1 MISKF
6 FIKRPIFSWVLAI
19 IVMIG
24 GLLSLAQM
32 PIEQYPN
39 IAPPTVS
46 ISTSLPGASA
56 KVLEDSVT
64 QIIEQNLSGID
75 NLRYFESSSDSDGN
89 VKVTLTFEP
98 EADIDIAQVQ
108 VQNKLQAAMALLPNE
123 VQQQGVRVN
132 KANNNFLLVVALYS
146 KDDRFNQADL
156 GDLLLTDLKDQI
168 ARIDGV
174 GNIIVFGNPKAMRIW
189 VDPIKLFT
197 YGLNIS
203 EVEKSIRQQN
213 IDIST
218 GQLGGLPAI
227 AGQQINATI
236 NSKSKLKDVD
246 SFKKIIIRAKKD
258 GSIITLNDIAKV
270 ELGSD
275 KYSTIARY
283 KKHPAS
289 GMAVVLASGANALDT
304 AELIKNKVSQ
314 IEKFLPKEVG
324 VIYPYDS
331 TPFIKLSIKGVVKTL
346 FEAVFLVFLVMLLFL
361 QNFRATLIPTIA
373 IPVVLLG
380 TIAILNVF
388 GFSINTLTM
397 FAIVLVIGLLVDDAI
412 VVVENVERIIHEDG
426 LDPKQATKQSMKQI
440 TSALIGIAL
449 VLSAVFVPM
458 AFFGGLAGKIY
469 QQFSVTIVSAMALSV
484 LVALILTPS
493 LCVTILQSRK
503 DQKKGIKF
511 GFLALFNKK
520 LEKFRDLYV
529 SFSQKI
535 ITCKKKAFAI
545 YAVVIVALILLFRM
559 LPTSFLPS
567 EDQGTMYLMTKS
579 PSGSTLDRTMESLE
593 KVEDYFLE
601 EEKNNVEHLFTVA
614 GFSFSGRAQ
623 NVGFGFVGLKDW
635 SEREGKENSVQE
647 ISSRAYGKLQE
658 IKDALVFT
666 FFPPSIRELG
676 TTSGFNLQL
685 LDRSNKG
692 HKFLMEARNQ
702 LLEKSSLSESLIG
715 VRPNGLDDVSEYK
728 IDINDKKAMSLGINI
743 DDINSTLQVGWGSL
757 YVNDFIDK
765 GRVKKVYLQ
774 GDAKYR
780 MVPDDLSKWYIKNDL
795 DEMVQLTSFAKGSW
809 SYGSPKLERFGGV
822 ASSNI
827 QGSGATG
834 VSSGEAINK
843 MESLIKELPEGIDYF
858 WSGLSYE
865 EKRLG
870 SRTLIL
876 YAISILVVFLSLAA
890 LYESWTI
897 PFAVIMVVPFGALGA
912 VGMSKL
918 FGMNND
924 VYFQIGLLTTIG
936 LSAKNAIL
944 IVEFARDLTKQGV
957 DLVDAVLKAAKLR
970 FRPILMTSMAFLLG
984 VMPLATATGAGSAS
998 QKAIGIGIIGGMLMA
1013 TFIATLFVPLFFVIM
1028 QRLGDKKKS

>member
-469 QQFSVTIVSAMALSV
+469 QQFSVTIVSAMTLSV

>member
-19 IVMIG
+19 IVMLA
-24 GLLSLAQM
+24 GLLSLFKM

-39 IAPPTVS
+39 IAPPAVS

-75 NLRYFESSSDSDGN
+75 NLRYFQSSSDSDGN

-108 VQNKLQAAMALLPNE
+108 VQNKLQAAMPLLPNE
-123 VQQQGVRVN
+123 VQQQGVRIN
-132 KANNNFLLVVALYS
+132 KANNNFLLVVGLYS
-146 KDDRFNQADL
+146 KDDRFDQADL
-156 GDLLLTDLKDQI
+156 GDLLLTDLKDAI

-203 EVEKSIRQQN
+203 EVEKAIRQQN

-227 AGQQINATI
+227 EGQQINATI
-236 NSKSKLKDVD
+236 NSKSKLRDVEG
-246 SFKKIIIRAKKD
+246 FKKIIISAKKD
-258 GSIITLNDIAKV
+258 GALIMLGDIAKV

-304 AELIKNKVSQ
+304 AALIKQKVSE
-314 IEKFLPKEVG
+314 IERFLPKEVG

-346 FEAVFLVFLVMLLFL
+346 FEAIFLVFLVMLLFL

-380 TIAILNVF
+380 TLAILNVF

-412 VVVENVERIIHEDG
+412 VVVENVERIIHEEG
-426 LDPKQATKQSMKQI
+426 LDPKQATKKSMKQI
-440 TSALIGIAL
+440 TSALVGIAL

-458 AFFGGLAGKIY
+458 AFFGGLTGKIY

-484 LVALILTPS
+484 LVALILSPS
-493 LCVTILQSRK
+493 LCVTIL
-503 DQKKGIKF
+503 KGKEEQEKGLKF
-511 GFLALFNKK
+511 RFLEIFNDK
-520 LEKFRDLYV
+520 LRKFRDLYV
-529 SFSQKI
+529 CCAKRVI
-535 ITCKKKAFAI
+535 ENKKKAFVV
-545 YAVVIVALILLFRM
+545 YGVVIVLLVALFRI

-579 PSGSTLDRTMESLE
+579 PSGSTLDRTMDSLK

-601 EEKNNVEHLFTVA
+601 EEKDNVEHLFTVA

-623 NVGFGFVGLKDW
+623 SVGFGFVGLKDW
-635 SEREGKENSVQE
+635 SERKGKDNSVQA
-647 ISSRAYGKLQE
+647 ISGRAYVNLQK

-676 TTSGFNLQL
+676 TTSGFNLHI

-692 HKFLMEARNQ
+692 HRFLMEARNQ
-702 LLEKSSLSESLIG
+702 LLEKASLSKSLLG
-715 VRPNGLDDVSEYK
+715 VRPNGLDDVAEYK
-728 IDINDKKAMSLGINI
+728 VDVNDKKAMSLGI
-743 DDINSTLQVGWGSL
+743 DVEDINSTLQVGWGSL

-774 GDAKYR
+774 GEAKSR
-780 MVPDDLSKWYIKNDL
+780 MVPDDLSKWYIKNNV
-795 DEMVQLTSFAKGSW
+795 DEMVQLTTFAKGKW
-809 SYGSPKLERFGGV
+809 GYGSPKLERFGGIS
-822 ASSNI
+822 SSNI
-827 QGSGATG
+827 QGSGADG
-834 VSSGEAINK
+834 VSSGEAIEK
-843 MESLIKELPEGIDYF
+843 MESLIAELPEGIDYF

-912 VGMSKL
+912 VAMSKL

-957 DLVDAVLKAAKLR
+957 DLVDAVLQAAKLR

-998 QKAIGIGIIGGMLMA
+998 QRAIGIGIIGGMLMA
-1013 TFIATLFVPLFFVIM
+1013 TFVATLFVPMFFVIM
-1028 QRLGDKKKS
+1028 QRLRGKKKS